1 MNKGILYALSAYGLW
16 GFLPIYWKL
25 LKGVPPLEIMAHRIV
40 WGLIILLGLLAYK
53 QRWAWLQSVR
63 QSRRTM
69 VTFVISAVLLS
80 ANWFTYIWAVNA
92 GFIIEASLG
101 YFINPLINVLFG
113 AIFLGERLRGW
124 QKVAILLALSGV
136 LWLTVS
142 YGALPWIALTL
153 AVSFGLYGLLR
164 KTAELESLE
173 GLSLEMMILFL
184 PALSYLLYLLAIGD
198 FALGRVSALQNL
210 LLVMTGVIT
219 AVPLLLFAMGARRVT
234 LTTLGILQY
243 VAPTGQ
249 FLIGVFVYDEPF
261 SATQLVG
268 FGLIWLALAIYT
280 SEGISFGRR
289 KTAVVPT

>member
-1 MNKGILYALSAYGLW
+1 MNKGILYALGAYGLW

-40 WGLIILLGLLAYK
+40 WGLVILLGLLAYK
-53 QRWAWLQSVR
+53 QRWAWLQTAR
-63 QSRRTM
+63 HSRRTLM
-69 VTFVISAVLLS
+69 TFLVSAVLLS

-92 GFIIEASLG
+92 GFIVEASLG

-124 QKVAILLALSGV
+124 QKAAILLALSGV
-136 LWLTVS
+136 LWLTIS

-184 PALSYLLYLLAIGD
+184 PALGYLLYLLAIGD
-198 FALGRVSALQNL
+198 FSLGRVSALQNL

-243 VAPTGQ
+243 IAPTGQ

-261 SATQLVG
+261 SAMQLVG

-280 SEGISFGRR
+280 SEGISVGRR
-289 KTAVVPT
+289 KTAVVSV